1 MHYWPVVRGVA
12 DTRGHDLPVERR
24 LIEIQTLIVFSP
36 QQTSRN
42 IIWIES
48 LHHFTTPVTIEWIIV
63 LLDWTNSKGIMPSK
77 KLKNISFPFIADI
90 ITWSDVEIS
99 RKCFL
104 SINTSSSSSW
114 LFVLLLPSHAPTTSS
129 SVSHT
134 SLLQWSFFRMSD

>member
-63 LLDWTNSKGIMPSK
+63 LLDWTNSKDIMPSK
-77 KLKNISFPFIADI
+77 KLKKYIFTFHCRHHHMICRWNLQKMFPQHQHFFIIFMIVCVVITLARSNNIL
-90 ITWSDVEIS
+90 
-99 RKCFL
+99 L
-104 SINTSSSSSW
+104 SI
-114 LFVLLLPSHAPTTSS
+114 SHITAPMIFTRISE
-129 SVSHT
+129 
-134 SLLQWSFFRMSD
+134 